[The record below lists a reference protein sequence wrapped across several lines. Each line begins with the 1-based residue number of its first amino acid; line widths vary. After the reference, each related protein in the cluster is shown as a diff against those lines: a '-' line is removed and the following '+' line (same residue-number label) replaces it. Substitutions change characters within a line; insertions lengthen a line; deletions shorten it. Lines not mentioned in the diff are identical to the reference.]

1 MILAR
6 ILAPSPVKVDASG
19 ILLAC
24 DDKVGEVAPIAVS
37 KIILLP
43 AQRGTPSFF
52 ISATVVFIG
61 LSLNLLPKDLGLVV
75 RFFVLGAMI
84 S

>member
-6 ILAPSPVKVDASG
+6 NPDPSPVKVDASG

-24 DDKVGEVAPIAVS
+24 DVKVGLVAPTPIS
-37 KIILLP
+37 KIIALP

-52 ISATVVFIG
+52 SSPTVVVIG
-61 LSLNLLPKDLGLVV
+61 LSLNLLPKERVGLGFPFPL
-75 RFFVLGAMI
+75 ATI